1 MAESQVTLH
10 PENSETV
17 CRMSLSGT
25 WGDGLQERRAEG
37 ETEWENQ
44 VLSEIFVSKM
54 VNMAMLTSSE
64 QCCAT
69 RQCIRA
75 VRDFLTPTLG
85 ESNEVFLHSPGD
97 SPGAGGKKKTQGS
110 R

>member
-10 PENSETV
+10 PEKSQTL

-25 WGDGLQERRAEG
+25 LGDGLRERRAEG

-44 VLSEIFVSKM
+44 VLSETFVSKM
-54 VNMAMLTSSE
+54 GDTAMLTSSE

-69 RQCIRA
+69 QQC
-75 VRDFLTPTLG
+75 VRVTY
-85 ESNEVFLHSPGD
+85 
-97 SPGAGGKKKTQGS
+97 GASELRGIP
-110 R
+110 